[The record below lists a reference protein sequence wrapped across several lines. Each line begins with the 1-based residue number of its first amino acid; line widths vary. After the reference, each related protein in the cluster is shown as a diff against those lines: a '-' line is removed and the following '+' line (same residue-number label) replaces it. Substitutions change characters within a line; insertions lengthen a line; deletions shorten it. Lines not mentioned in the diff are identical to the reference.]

1 MESSK
6 QLLKV
11 IQWNVGEILLIL
23 ECIGIKQ
30 DTFKWSL
37 NWAEYFINYFQVLNF
52 SDLDKWYFV
61 NYLLDCLFMWK
72 VIALTSNNF
81 AFWIIHLKKQNK
93 CTVTYNIEKHTQ
105 VIQIDWLLY
114 WCLTIISTTF
124 QLYRGDQFYWWAS
137 NWFASLYW
145 TLHVI

>member
-1 MESSK
+1 M
-6 QLLKV
+6 
-11 IQWNVGEILLIL
+11 GENLLIL

-37 NWAEYFINYFQVLNF
+37 KWAEYFIKYFQMLKF

-81 AFWIIHLKKQNK
+81 AILNNSFKKTKQMHCNLQNGK
-93 CTVTYNIEKHTQ
+93 NTQ

-114 WCLTIISTTF
+114 WCLTTISTTF

-137 NWFASLYW
+137 NWFVSLYW
-145 TLHVI
+145 ALHVI